1 MKTIILTGKGGVGKS
16 TMSAA
21 TAWQLAQQGKRVLA
35 ISFDPAHNLGDIFGV
50 NLSHKRTRF
59 TDNLYLQ
66 EADLDR
72 AAQDYI
78 KKNTDILTEV
88 YSYTKAFNL
97 DRYFKVLRYSPGVEE
112 YASLTALEEL
122 LRTSDEFDIVVIDTP
137 PTGLTLRIL
146 ALPRIT
152 MTWIDRLRRIRRDI
166 LDKRHTVH
174 SISGVFKEEGEL
186 LAYTEA
192 DDNVMKKLQELF
204 ERYLIVAQHIEG
216 PNSQLGVVFNPDYL
230 SLRESQ
236 RIFVGLNDLKIGID
250 VALNNKYTPGLESIA
265 DEMEKE
271 LFKGITNPPL
281 LARVPWEP
289 YRREKSYEIGFD
301 LTALFTQAA
310 RE

>member
-1 MKTIILTGKGGVGKS
+1 MRTIILTGKGGVGKS

-21 TAWQLAQQGKRVLA
+21 TAWQLAEQGQRVLA
-35 ISFDPAHNLGDIFGV
+35 ISFDPAHNLGDIFGLS
-50 NLSHKRTRF
+50 LSHKRTKF
-59 TDNLYLQ
+59 TNNLYLQ

-112 YASLTALEEL
+112 YAALTALEEL
-122 LRTSDEFDIVVIDTP
+122 LRTSDSFDVVVIDTP

-174 SISGVFKEEGEL
+174 SITGVFNEEGEKL
-186 LAYTEA
+186 VYSEA
-192 DDNVMKKLQELF
+192 DDRVMQKLQELF
-204 ERYLIVAQHIEG
+204 DRYLKVAQHIEG
-216 PNSQLGVVFNPDYL
+216 PTSKLGVVFNPDYL

-236 RIFVGLNDLKIGID
+236 RIFVGLSDLKIDVD
-250 VALNNKYTPGLESIA
+250 VALNNKYTAGLSAIA
-265 DEMEKE
+265 DEMEGE
-271 LFKGITNPPL
+271 LFKGLTQPPT
-281 LARVPWEP
+281 LARIPWEP
-289 YRREKSYEIGFD
+289 YRREKSYEIGYD
-301 LTALFTQAA
+301 LTALFQ
-310 RE
+310 